1 MDHSELRSSGEF
13 SDLTVQIGSQQL
25 HLHRFPLFSRSDYF
39 RCLQRSGMSD
49 TALVTLDH
57 LPGGYDTMTLIAD
70 FCYGIPIED
79 KLTTKNIG
87 HVTCAAI
94 YLQMSGSGNLSE
106 LCQSNLK
113 KLTSDVSSCLE
124 VLENCAD
131 VAEVAQSEGVS
142 TLCVKTAVEHWC
154 KLNIKAWNWFRH
166 KQRLS
171 SWLSQLKNLPVN
183 WTVAIID
190 LMQTREERCNHL
202 TTYFVAGYID
212 FIMQCFADVR
222 KTESCYAD
230 NATPSSV
237 DSTLDLNPNPIANP
251 EPVLLADSPSPV
263 EIPSSFLSCLSAA
276 PSRLT
281 SAASSASENGSEK
294 QKTEGSALSSTATA
308 LDVCLSRRHLLTDSE
323 ECLLK
328 IYFDTFLS
336 YIPDDAL
343 KLDIPSVTASWLSSV
358 LQFSSAYVPQG
369 EERLTALCANSYT
382 QLTMNDVIDF
392 MSRVM
397 ANLNESVHTKRYKDS
412 NKVIELSDY
421 YLNYHAERG
430 TISAAQ
436 FTEVLQSTLWKCRS
450 SFDSPF
456 EALEKLLQSNESKNE
471 LILLENVMTIIELID
486 FTKLSQDALERASQ
500 NSHIPSRVTME
511 AAVKVC
517 SVLRNTL
524 SESQANLSTTLDK
537 VSKCQR
543 NLSTTRNELGKC
555 QRNLSTTRDELSKCQ
570 RNLSTTRDE
579 LSKCQ
584 RNLSTELSEC
594 ETNLSTVQKEFSKC
608 QTELSTVRTQLS
620 KVEEMRV
627 ASERQMQLETVRHR
641 QETARLQGQLREAEA
656 KVTKLELFPRLNG
669 TWTIADTKERGYCS
683 GGWHGQGIRDL
694 SSSSLSIT
702 QIYEKK
708 EKKMISFTVRVQS
721 HNSQH
726 HPREQ
731 SKTREVEVRP
741 AYIMPLINDSGSGCD
756 ANVSSQN
763 LWETWYQRMKSS
775 HSGGLI
781 PSFLVYDLND
791 DRIFSPWPNF
801 RPYPSRRELL
811 QWRKSSECCD
821 DSDLPK
827 F

>member
-1 MDHSELRSSGEF
+1 MDHSELRSSCEF
-13 SDLTVQIGSQQL
+13 SDLTVRICSQQL

-70 FCYGIPIED
+70 FCYGIPTED

-106 LCQSNLK
+106 LCQSRLK
-113 KLTSDVSSCLE
+113 KLSSDAYNCLE
-124 VLENCAD
+124 ILENCAD

-142 TLCVKTAVEHWC
+142 TFCVKTAVEHWC

-166 KQRLS
+166 KQRLSS

-190 LMQTREERCNHL
+190 LMQTREERCSHL

-222 KTESCYAD
+222 KTESCYAV

-237 DSTLDLNPNPIANP
+237 DATLDLNPNPIANP

-263 EIPSSFLSCLSAA
+263 EIPSLLSCLSAA

-308 LDVCLSRRHLLTDSE
+308 LDACLSRGHLLTDSE
-323 ECLLK
+323 ESLLK

-343 KLDIPSVTASWLSSV
+343 KLDIPTVTASWLSSV

-369 EERLTALCANSYT
+369 EERLTALCANSYA

-392 MSRVM
+392 TSRVM

-430 TISAAQ
+430 TISAAC
-436 FTEVLQSTLWKCRS
+436 FAEVLQSTLWKCRS

-471 LILLENVMTIIELID
+471 SILQENVMTIIELID

-500 NSHIPSRVTME
+500 NSHIPSRVTMK

-524 SESQANLSTTLDK
+524 SESQANLSTT
-537 VSKCQR
+537 
-543 NLSTTRNELGKC
+543 
-555 QRNLSTTRDELSKCQ
+555 
-570 RNLSTTRDE
+570 RDE

-594 ETNLSTVQKEFSKC
+594 QTNLSTTREDFSKC
-608 QTELSTVRTQLS
+608 RTELSTVRTQLS

-627 ASERQMQLETVRHR
+627 ASERQMRLETVRHR
-641 QETARLQGQLREAEA
+641 KETVRLQGQLREAEA

-669 TWTIADTKERGYCS
+669 TWTIADTRERGYYS
-683 GGWHGQGIRDL
+683 GGWHGQDTRDL

-702 QIYEKK
+702 QISEQK
-708 EKKMISFTVRVQS
+708 EKKVISFTVKVKS
-721 HNSQH
+721 HNSRC

-731 SKTREVEVRP
+731 SESREVRVRP
-741 AYIMPLINDSGSGCD
+741 AYILPLINDRGSGRD
-756 ANVSSQN
+756 ANVSSQH
-763 LWETWYQRMKSS
+763 LWETWYQSLKSS

-781 PSFLVYDLND
+781 PPFLVYDLD
-791 DRIFSPWPNF
+791 DARIFSPWTNS
-801 RPYPSRRELL
+801 YSSRRELF
-811 QWRKSSECCD
+811 QWRKSLEDRD